1 MAIIIGDVNELGLN
15 SMCVSNFYKGHWKR
29 KTALSNPK
37 FYRWQFTESPSDKGD
52 DHCMVAVDESSG
64 ELCGVMGLNRRSFF
78 LNGLLLN
85 GAELTTWVVD
95 NKHFGK
101 GIGAKILKKIQ
112 SKYDVL
118 IGMGITDMALS
129 IYMRSDFRYLRS
141 IPRYIRV
148 FEFEKIE
155 EYSQYIPLAKKLI
168 KKWSNFSN
176 NTPFN
181 VEPISEENISSLK
194 PILIKQFNYFSRD
207 HNFLEWRFSKHPIFK
222 YNQYLLYSDG
232 IHKGKGVFVCMRL
245 ETSVENLKILHI
257 IDCIGDPLDMP
268 AAISFINDFCIKN
281 GIHVTDFYCTSTKI
295 SSYFVS
301 SGWFSINDDT
311 CFQFP
316 HLFHPVE
323 FRTPPSTS
331 LIYWSKDNFV
341 DMSDIGRLYVTKQD
355 ADLDRPTLETYQ
367 N

>member
-207 HNFLEWRFSKHPIFK
+207 HNFLEWRFSKHPIFI
-222 YNQYLLYSDG
+222 YRAHFLVIYSE
-232 IHKGKGVFVCMRL
+232 K
-245 ETSVENLKILHI
+245 
-257 IDCIGDPLDMP
+257 
-268 AAISFINDFCIKN
+268 
-281 GIHVTDFYCTSTKI
+281 
-295 SSYFVS
+295 
-301 SGWFSINDDT
+301 
-311 CFQFP
+311 
-316 HLFHPVE
+316 
-323 FRTPPSTS
+323 
-331 LIYWSKDNFV
+331 
-341 DMSDIGRLYVTKQD
+341 
-355 ADLDRPTLETYQ
+355 
-367 N
+367 